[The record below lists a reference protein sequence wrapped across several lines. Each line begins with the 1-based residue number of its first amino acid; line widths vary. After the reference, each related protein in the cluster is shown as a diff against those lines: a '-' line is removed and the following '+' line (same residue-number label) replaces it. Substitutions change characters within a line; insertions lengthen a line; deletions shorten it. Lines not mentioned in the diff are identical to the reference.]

1 MDSHN
6 GPPDI
11 KMDKGK
17 KEKPKNPG
25 NGKAKET
32 KEKESAKK
40 TNPTGK
46 KNMGP
51 KFQKWIFTWWLDP

>member
-1 MDSHN
+1 M
-6 GPPDI
+6 G
-11 KMDKGK
+11 KGK

-32 KEKESAKK
+32 KEKKSAKK
-40 TNPTGK
+40 TNPKGK
-46 KNMGP
+46 KILGP

>member
-25 NGKAKET
+25 NGKAKGT

-40 TNPTGK
+40 TNPKGK
-46 KNMGP
+46 KKFGP
-51 KFQKWIFTWWLDP
+51 QIPKMDLHLVA